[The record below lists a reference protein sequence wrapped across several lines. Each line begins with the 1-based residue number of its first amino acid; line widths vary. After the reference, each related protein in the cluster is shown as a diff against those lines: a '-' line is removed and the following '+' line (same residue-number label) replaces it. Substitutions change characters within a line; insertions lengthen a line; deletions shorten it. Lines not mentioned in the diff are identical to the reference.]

1 MMDAAQPA
9 IDPTQPAPDSGSS
22 AEASAAAE
30 AAHDGIVHGAQVL
43 WRELSQLAS
52 DHLELALLETQRA
65 GKSAVNMLIYAIGA
79 ALLLITAWLGLLAA
93 AVVGLAAWGL
103 HPAWAILTVV
113 AVNLAGAF
121 GLYLLIRQNSANL
134 RFPATVRSLK
144 SDLALIRTV
153 GRP

>member
-1 MMDAAQPA
+1 MMDAAQSA
-9 IDPTQPAPDSGSS
+9 IDPRQASEDPGSS
-22 AEASAAAE
+22 AKASAAAE
-30 AAHDGIVHGAQVL
+30 AANDGMLHGAQAL

-52 DHLELALLETQRA
+52 DHLELALLETRRA

-79 ALLLITAWLGLLAA
+79 ALLLITAWLGVLAA
-93 AVVGLAAWGL
+93 VVVGLAAWGL
-103 HPAWAILTVV
+103 HPGWAILIVV

-144 SDLALIRTV
+144 SDLELIRTV